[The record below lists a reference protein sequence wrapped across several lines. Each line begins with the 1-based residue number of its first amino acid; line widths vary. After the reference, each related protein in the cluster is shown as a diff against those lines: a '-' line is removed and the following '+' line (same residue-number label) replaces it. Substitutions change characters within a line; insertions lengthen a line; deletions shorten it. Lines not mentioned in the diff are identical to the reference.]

1 MSCYVNDLKVSISQA
16 QHLAKDNPDDALRM
30 LQQAAR
36 KFSVKTEDD
45 KNLLCEA
52 HCLIGQLHSK
62 KSEDFLARDNFEK
75 ALKYASSEYQR
86 GKIFLMLAEM
96 ETNAGTILK
105 AHDALDRSLNLIL
118 GDHEAVGLHSC
129 LLGVLATKSGD
140 HKAAKEFYQEA
151 LYCSKDN
158 RRKIISLIL
167 HHSSLIK
174 KIKYWFWCRSI
185 KCSVH
190 NKSDQEKIPR

>member
-1 MSCYVNDLKVSISQA
+1 
-16 QHLAKDNPDDALRM
+16 
-30 LQQAAR
+30 
-36 KFSVKTEDD
+36 
-45 KNLLCEA
+45 
-52 HCLIGQLHSK
+52 
-62 KSEDFLARDNFEK
+62 
-75 ALKYASSEYQR
+75 
-86 GKIFLMLAEM
+86 M

-167 HHSSLIK
+167 YHSSLIK
-174 KIKYWFWCRSI
+174 KYNIGFGAAQLNAASI
-185 KCSVH
+185 INQTKK
-190 NKSDQEKIPR
+190 KSLVKRVF